1 MLNAKTPAQI
11 SAVVCS
17 LNEEARIVHCLSSLK
32 EAGVGEIILVD
43 GHSTDKTVEVASKYA
58 DKIVFDDGKG
68 LGAARNLGIAESE
81 KTFILNFGADNSIKR
96 EALQLMLNDLDAY
109 QGVSCLTSKVGSNY
123 LNRCMNIYRYL
134 RYQHGPVTTIGTPSL
149 FRHKT
154 LQKYKF
160 DNTRKGSDDSELCDR
175 IRELAGGTFY
185 ISEATCFEHGHE
197 TWNSVKFRWKNLYG
211 GSDFEIYEANKSRWS
226 LLRRLKSIFYPLR
239 KEFFIVVLRIR
250 KIKELEI
257 IPFLMFITF
266 WRYVGWIKSKCLKM
280 AKT

>member
-1 MLNAKTPAQI
+1 MLTAKTPAQI

-17 LNEEARIVHCLSSLK
+17 LNEEARIDECLHSLK
-32 EAGVGEIILVD
+32 EADVGEIILVD
-43 GHSTDKTVEVASKYA
+43 AHSTDKTVDVASKYA

-81 KTFILNFGADNSIKR
+81 KTFVLNFGADNSIKK
-96 EALQLMLNDLDAY
+96 EALQLMLNDLDAH

-123 LNRCMNIYRYL
+123 LNRCMNIYRL

-149 FRHKT
+149 FRRKT

-185 ISEATCFEHGHE
+185 ISEAT
-197 TWNSVKFRWKNLYG
+197 
-211 GSDFEIYEANKSRWS
+211 
-226 LLRRLKSIFYPLR
+226 
-239 KEFFIVVLRIR
+239 
-250 KIKELEI
+250 
-257 IPFLMFITF
+257 
-266 WRYVGWIKSKCLKM
+266 
-280 AKT
+280 